1 MNSFYSEKELKQ
13 LGFQSY
19 GKNVLISRFAR
30 FYGAENMVIGDSVR
44 IDDFCILS
52 GKITIG
58 SYVHIS
64 AMSCLYAGSTGIVLE
79 DYSGISPRCV
89 LHAESDD
96 FSGEYM
102 TNSMVPQKF
111 RNIIQKTIRIGK
123 YAQIGS
129 GSTLLP
135 GAELKE
141 GTVVGSM
148 SLVKSALEPWTIY
161 AGVPCKQIKRR
172 SSGLLDMEKIIRAE
186 GG

>member
-102 TNSMVPQKF
+102 TNSMVP
-111 RNIIQKTIRIGK
+111 
-123 YAQIGS
+123 
-129 GSTLLP
+129 
-135 GAELKE
+135 
-141 GTVVGSM
+141 
-148 SLVKSALEPWTIY
+148 
-161 AGVPCKQIKRR
+161 
-172 SSGLLDMEKIIRAE
+172 
-186 GG
+186 